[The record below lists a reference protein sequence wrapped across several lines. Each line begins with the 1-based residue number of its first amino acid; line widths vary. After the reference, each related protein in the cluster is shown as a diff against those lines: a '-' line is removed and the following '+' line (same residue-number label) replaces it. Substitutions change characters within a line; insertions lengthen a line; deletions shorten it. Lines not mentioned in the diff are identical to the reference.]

1 MRHALILSTALIAA
15 CAASGAAMAQSSA
28 SGAGGLRY
36 LSWPGKPPVAQGAA
50 PTLRRIPQP
59 TPVGAAV
66 DTPVSF
72 IPLARLPA
80 PAPASKPTPHRG
92 LTPASDWI
100 APVPTTPT
108 MATTPQ
114 PYVAAPAPVEA
125 TPSPVHAE
133 TVVAAQ
139 DPAPAQSPVQAQ
151 PHTQTQAQAEA
162 APEPAFDPMAPRR
175 DAPIFRL
182 QRQTTAQTAPETA
195 AQAQGGTKGETGAET
210 ASAAPPAMLQAAL
223 APVQGARFYSVH
235 RQAGHQPDRI
245 NPVQPIYLDALP
257 VEMTQTPSSADLA
270 QPDGPPA
277 LQRNSDGSV
286 RAMPQT
292 TGDDL
297 P

>member
-36 LSWPGKPPVAQGAA
+36 LSWPGKPPVTQGAA

-59 TPVGAAV
+59 TTVAAPV

-72 IPLARLPA
+72 IPLARLPAPA

-100 APVPTTPT
+100 APVPTTTPT

-125 TPSPVHAE
+125 APPPVQAE

-139 DPAPAQSPVQAQ
+139 DPAPAQSPVPPQ
-151 PHTQTQAQAEA
+151 PHTQTQAQAQA

-195 AQAQGGTKGETGAET
+195 AQAQGGTKAET

-235 RQAGHQPDRI
+235 RQAGRQPDRI
-245 NPVQPIYLDALP
+245 NTVQPIYLDALP

-286 RAMPQT
+286 RAVPQT

>member
-1 MRHALILSTALIAA
+1 MRHALILSTALFAA

-28 SGAGGLRY
+28 TGAGGLRY
-36 LSWPGKPPVAQGAA
+36 LSWPGKPPVTQGAA

-59 TPVGAAV
+59 TTVAAV
-66 DTPVSF
+66 VNAPVTPL
-72 IPLARLPA
+72 PLARLS
-80 PAPASKPTPHRG
+80 APASASTPTPRRG

-100 APVPTTPT
+100 APAPMTTPT
-108 MATTPQ
+108 MTTTPQ
-114 PYVAAPAPVEA
+114 PYAVAPAAPEAAPRPVRAETAQAPVQAPAQIPAPAPVQ
-125 TPSPVHAE
+125 T
-133 TVVAAQ
+133 
-139 DPAPAQSPVQAQ
+139 PVQA
-151 PHTQTQAQAEA
+151 PPQAEA
-162 APEPAFDPMAPRR
+162 ASEPAFDPMAPRR

-182 QRQTTAQTAPETA
+182 QRQTAAETAP
-195 AQAQGGTKGETGAET
+195 QAET
-210 ASAAPPAMLQAAL
+210 ETKSGAKAETQSASAAPPAMVQAAL

-235 RQAGHQPDRI
+235 RQAGRQPDRI
-245 NPVQPIYLDALP
+245 NTVQPIYLDALP

-277 LQRNSDGSV
+277 LQRNSDGTV